1 MFFEVLIHLTRLRP
15 NVLSGNSQRFEE
27 MFTYKF
33 VPDDVAG
40 ECSECVHELCF
51 VHGLRLYENCGLLI
65 VLFRVISGFA
75 PVPLN
80 VRYQPWEFVAN
91 LFGEDDDT
99 SQRRLIAAAIGLE
112 DGRLE
117 IGN

>member
-1 MFFEVLIHLTRLRP
+1 
-15 NVLSGNSQRFEE
+15 

-33 VPDDVAG
+33 VPDDVAS

-51 VHGLRLYENCGLLI
+51 VHGLRLYENCELLI
-65 VLFRVISGFA
+65 VLFTGISGLA
-75 PVPLN
+75 PIPLDA
-80 VRYQPWEFVAN
+80 RYQPWEFVAN
-91 LFGEDDDT
+91 LFGADDHT
-99 SQRRLIAAAIGLE
+99 SQRRIIAAAIGLQ